1 MSINRIKFLELR
13 DRATF
18 IPVIAIDMSLTGNSY
33 NDYLLIRAG
42 YSSRAILL
50 TALVGGKK
58 AECDPYAWGD
68 RTYMA
73 AHIWIEEH
81 WDDISDAE
89 VIDVEYI
96 LGESKTK
103 KQSERHDDTGVT
115 SDAT

>member
-1 MSINRIKFLELR
+1 MSINRVKFLEIR
-13 DRATF
+13 DRMTF
-18 IPVIAIDMSLTGNSY
+18 IPMIAIDMSLTGNSY

-68 RTYMA
+68 RTYKV

-96 LGESKTK
+96 LGETK
-103 KQSERHDDTGVT
+103 EKKRSERY
-115 SDAT
+115 ATTT